1 MAEVIKHE
9 NRAPLPGRTARLI
22 EALNHYCAVF
32 ASALFVAA
40 GVMLTYEVIARYFFI
55 KPTRWAAELSQ
66 MCLIWGSLL
75 AMAWLL
81 RQRSHIQVDAV
92 VRLLPDAVVRV
103 LDSLVMLIV
112 ILFSAVCGWFG
123 FKIFH
128 DSFVRGR
135 TTGSLLDL
143 PIWITELAV
152 PVGFALLLLQASLEL
167 IRLYQPTTSANTPA
181 QPSSNSPDE
190 KSS

>member
-1 MAEVIKHE
+1 M
-9 NRAPLPGRTARLI
+9 NRISVLI
-22 EALNHYCAVF
+22 DSLNRFAAMI

-40 GVMLTYEVIARYFFI
+40 GAMLTYEVIARYFFV

-81 RQRSHIQVDAV
+81 HKRNHIQVDAV
-92 VRLLPDAVVRV
+92 VRLLRASVVRF
-103 LDSLVMLIV
+103 LDTIVMLVIAVFSIV
-112 ILFSAVCGWFG
+112 TGWYG
-123 FKIFH
+123 YLIFH
-128 DSFVRGR
+128 DSFERGR

-152 PVGFALLLLQASLEL
+152 PVGFVLLLLQTILEL
-167 IRLYQPTTSANTPA
+167 IRLYSQPVIT
-181 QPSSNSPDE
+181 E
-190 KSS
+190 KLSENHPEADVARKKLH

>member
-1 MAEVIKHE
+1 M
-9 NRAPLPGRTARLI
+9 NRVFVAI
-22 EALNHYCAVF
+22 DSLNRFAAMI

-40 GVMLTYEVIARYFFI
+40 GAMLTYEVIARYFFV

-81 RQRSHIQVDAV
+81 HKRDHIQVDAV
-92 VRLLPDAVVRV
+92 VRMLRAPVVRF
-103 LDSLVMLIV
+103 LDTIVMLV
-112 ILFSAVCGWFG
+112 IAVFSGVTGWYG
-123 FKIFH
+123 YLIFH
-128 DSFVRGR
+128 DSFERGR

-152 PVGFALLLLQASLEL
+152 PVGFVLLLLQTILEL
-167 IRLYQPTTSANTPA
+167 IRLYSQTANSNN
-181 QPSSNSPDE
+181 SSVDYPDADIA
-190 KSS
+190 